1 MDATSRDAN
10 TAVEATVTS
19 KGQVTLP
26 RELRKRLGIQR
37 GSRIRF
43 SVSARGAVRVEPV
56 LYDIEDLWR
65 MADLGGQDS
74 GGGADSL
81 RPPRMTFAEMD
92 AAKARRQW

>member
-1 MDATSRDAN
+1 MGSSTQETA

-26 RELRKRLGIQR
+26 KELRKRLGLQR

-43 SVSARGAVRVEPV
+43 SIPASGAVRVEPV
-56 LYDIEDLWR
+56 LYDLEDLWR
-65 MADLGGQDS
+65 MADLGAQA
-74 GGGADSL
+74 GGPM
-81 RPPRMTFAEMD
+81 PPRMTFDEMD